1 MNLLQLC
8 VAMPGQTSFR
18 RILLSRIL
26 LLSVPVLLMGE
37 YVTYRKARSSLLETA
52 RQNMTES
59 AIRKGTSIRDSVDAL
74 KANLITAS
82 ESAIVASGNASEFP
96 QYVERLAQR
105 LPTKVQCIQ
114 ITDLASRQIV
124 ASTCGDR
131 QLVIP
136 PKTFWSQQQAD
147 LAIDRSMVYV
157 TSILPETS
165 PLSNLRASSG
175 DAPPSQAALSLVLSA
190 PVYVR
195 DAANSNRLRY
205 ALSVRSTLEQTE
217 ESNKPKSL
225 TGQTVVIDQDGT
237 ILEHPIPNRVGRNID
252 RESDARRLESILRN
266 ALAGRQDFLH
276 LFSFETHGEEL
287 LAGYTAIPSPI
298 NTEEKSEKQWIVL
311 AITRLDNALA
321 GLEEIQQV
329 LFTLVLLLFAANL
342 IATLFLARDLARPVE
357 WLGDYAINVQRG
369 SVPARIPQ
377 NFKIREFNHLSVALN
392 SMVERLTA
400 WATELESAWQEA
412 KTANQLKNQFLTT
425 ISHELRTPLN
435 AILGSLRLVR
445 DDCCD
450 DRQEEKEFLQRADDA
465 AIHLLNIINDILDI
479 SKIEAGA
486 LSVNLEAVELQPLIE
501 EAIDLQ
507 RNAIRTKGLQLNLP
521 QFPEQIWVQADP
533 DKLKQVLLNVLG
545 NAIKFTEEG
554 SITVSLRVES
564 SGTSNG
570 SKTLT
575 SISKVTIAIQD
586 TGIGVAP
593 ETQDKLFQPFVMVDG
608 SKTRKFGGTG
618 LGLAISRNLT
628 ELMGGSVSLYSEG
641 IDRGTTVEITLPKTH
656 ASPSLEPIDVRRTT

>member
-1 MNLLQLC
+1 
-8 VAMPGQTSFR
+8 
-18 RILLSRIL
+18 
-26 LLSVPVLLMGE
+26 
-37 YVTYRKARSSLLETA
+37 
-52 RQNMTES
+52 
-59 AIRKGTSIRDSVDAL
+59 
-74 KANLITAS
+74 
-82 ESAIVASGNASEFP
+82 
-96 QYVERLAQR
+96 
-105 LPTKVQCIQ
+105 
-114 ITDLASRQIV
+114 
-124 ASTCGDR
+124 
-131 QLVIP
+131 
-136 PKTFWSQQQAD
+136 
-147 LAIDRSMVYV
+147 
-157 TSILPETS
+157 
-165 PLSNLRASSG
+165 
-175 DAPPSQAALSLVLSA
+175 
-190 PVYVR
+190 
-195 DAANSNRLRY
+195 
-205 ALSVRSTLEQTE
+205 
-217 ESNKPKSL
+217 
-225 TGQTVVIDQDGT
+225 
-237 ILEHPIPNRVGRNID
+237 
-252 RESDARRLESILRN
+252 
-266 ALAGRQDFLH
+266 
-276 LFSFETHGEEL
+276 
-287 LAGYTAIPSPI
+287 
-298 NTEEKSEKQWIVL
+298 
-311 AITRLDNALA
+311 
-321 GLEEIQQV
+321 
-329 LFTLVLLLFAANL
+329 LFAANL

-450 DRQEEKEFLQRADDA
+450 NRQEEKEFLQRADDA

-486 LSVNLEAVELQPLIE
+486 LSVNLELVDLHAIIE

-507 RNAIRTKGLQLNLP
+507 KNLIRAKGLQLNLP
-521 QFPEQIWVQADP
+521 HFPEKVWVQADP
-533 DKLKQVLLNVLG
+533 DKLKQVLLNILG

-554 SITVSLRVES
+554 SITIAIRVES
-564 SGTSNG
+564 SGQTNG
-570 SKTLT
+570 TKTLPNL
-575 SISKVTIAIQD
+575 SRAIVSIQD

-641 IDRGTTVEITLPKTH
+641 IGQGTTVEITLPKTH